1 MYHHYAKTMEKRND
15 SDQNLEITE
24 QFIREYCTRTE
35 LETKARD
42 AALLLL
48 KQLEECRKPPCDCK
62 EQEEPKEEKKPE
74 EEVKEET
81 KEEAPKEEVPQEEKE
96 EPVISEEKFQ
106 KLQNTRQGK
115 KSYREY
121 LRNQLKVIGLAG
133 IIAMSTAVYA
143 QSQVIYKNGI
153 IIYAVLEK
161 EFPIL
166 TTIKKLVISDETP
179 SQSQSNTSGSS
190 DSVASVSFSSSTSG
204 STFSNTNAESETNTA
219 SVEGNNTEVGPPL
232 TPAEQEQIKKGEEL
246 LEDEKKEVTNLDP
259 KPNQFGTPIV
269 PPTTTNTNPQSE

>member
-1 MYHHYAKTMEKRND
+1 
-15 SDQNLEITE
+15 
-24 QFIREYCTRTE
+24 
-35 LETKARD
+35 
-42 AALLLL
+42 
-48 KQLEECRKPPCDCK
+48 
-62 EQEEPKEEKKPE
+62 
-74 EEVKEET
+74 
-81 KEEAPKEEVPQEEKE
+81 
-96 EPVISEEKFQ
+96 
-106 KLQNTRQGK
+106 
-115 KSYREY
+115 
-121 LRNQLKVIGLAG
+121 
-133 IIAMSTAVYA
+133 MSTAVYA

-166 TTIKKLVISDETP
+166 STIKKLVISDEAS
-179 SQSQSNTSGSS
+179 SQSQSNSSGSS
-190 DSVASVSFSSSTSG
+190 DSGASVSSSSSTSG

-246 LEDEKKEVTNLDP
+246 LEEEKKEVTNLDP

>member
-1 MYHHYAKTMEKRND
+1 MYHHYAKTMKND
-15 SDQNLEITE
+15 KDSNQDIEIAE

-48 KQLEECRKPPCDCK
+48 KQLEECRNPSCICK
-62 EQEEPKEEKKPE
+62 KEEHKEEEPKPV
-74 EEVKEET
+74 EEVGEEAKEET

-96 EPVISEEKFQ
+96 EPVISDEKFQ

-133 IIAMSTAVYA
+133 IIAMSTAAYA
-143 QSQVIYKNGI
+143 QSQVVYKNG
-153 IIYAVLEK
+153 AVVYVMLEK

-166 TTIKKLVISDETP
+166 TTIKNFIVGDPSS
-179 SQSQSNTSGSS
+179 SQSQNET
-190 DSVASVSFSSSTSG
+190 
-204 STFSNTNAESETNTA
+204 ES
-219 SVEGNNTEVGPPL
+219 NNTP
-232 TPAEQEQIKKGEEL
+232 TPDNNSEPSPFEA
-246 LEDEKKEVTNLDP
+246 
-259 KPNQFGTPIV
+259 PIV
-269 PPTTTNTNPQSE
+269 PPDTTNTNPLPE

>member
-1 MYHHYAKTMEKRND
+1 MYHHYAKTMKNHKD
-15 SDQNLEITE
+15 SNQDIEIAE

-48 KQLEECRKPPCDCK
+48 NQLEECRNPSCICK
-62 EQEEPKEEKKPE
+62 KEEHKEEEPKPV
-74 EEVKEET
+74 EEVGEEAKEET

-96 EPVISEEKFQ
+96 EPVISDEKFQ

-133 IIAMSTAVYA
+133 IIAMSTAAYA
-143 QSQVIYKNGI
+143 QSQVVYKNGAVV
-153 IIYAVLEK
+153 YAVLEK

-166 TTIKKLVISDETP
+166 STIKNFIVGDPSS
-179 SQSQSNTSGSS
+179 SQSQNET
-190 DSVASVSFSSSTSG
+190 
-204 STFSNTNAESETNTA
+204 ES
-219 SVEGNNTEVGPPL
+219 NNTP
-232 TPAEQEQIKKGEEL
+232 TPDNNSEPSLFEA
-246 LEDEKKEVTNLDP
+246 
-259 KPNQFGTPIV
+259 PIV
-269 PPTTTNTNPQSE
+269 PPDTTNTNPLPE

>member
-1 MYHHYAKTMEKRND
+1 MYHHYAKTMKNHKD
-15 SDQNLEITE
+15 SNQDIEIAE

-48 KQLEECRKPPCDCK
+48 NQLEECRNPSCICK
-62 EQEEPKEEKKPE
+62 KEEHKEEEPKPV
-74 EEVKEET
+74 EEVGEEAKEET

-96 EPVISEEKFQ
+96 EPVISDEKFQ

-133 IIAMSTAVYA
+133 IIAMSTAAYA
-143 QSQVIYKNGI
+143 QSQVVYKNGAVV
-153 IIYAVLEK
+153 YAVLEK

-166 TTIKKLVISDETP
+166 STIKNFIVGDS
-179 SQSQSNTSGSS
+179 SSGQSQNET
-190 DSVASVSFSSSTSG
+190 
-204 STFSNTNAESETNTA
+204 ES
-219 SVEGNNTEVGPPL
+219 NNTP
-232 TPAEQEQIKKGEEL
+232 TPDNNSEPSPFEA
-246 LEDEKKEVTNLDP
+246 
-259 KPNQFGTPIV
+259 PIV
-269 PPTTTNTNPQSE
+269 PPDTTNTNPLPE

>member
-1 MYHHYAKTMEKRND
+1 MYHHYAKTMKNHKD
-15 SDQNLEITE
+15 SNQDIEIAE

-48 KQLEECRKPPCDCK
+48 NQLEECRNPSCICK
-62 EQEEPKEEKKPE
+62 KEEHKEEEPKPV
-74 EEVKEET
+74 EEVGEEAKEET

-96 EPVISEEKFQ
+96 EPVISDEKFQ

-133 IIAMSTAVYA
+133 IIAMSTAAYA
-143 QSQVIYKNGI
+143 QSQVVYKNGAVV
-153 IIYAVLEK
+153 YAVLEK

-166 TTIKKLVISDETP
+166 TTIKNFIVGDPSS
-179 SQSQSNTSGSS
+179 SQSQNET
-190 DSVASVSFSSSTSG
+190 
-204 STFSNTNAESETNTA
+204 ES
-219 SVEGNNTEVGPPL
+219 NNTP
-232 TPAEQEQIKKGEEL
+232 TPDNNSEPSPFEA
-246 LEDEKKEVTNLDP
+246 
-259 KPNQFGTPIV
+259 PIV
-269 PPTTTNTNPQSE
+269 PPDTTNTNPLPE

>member
-1 MYHHYAKTMEKRND
+1 MYHHYAKTMKNHKD
-15 SDQNLEITE
+15 SNQDIEIAE

-48 KQLEECRKPPCDCK
+48 NQLEECRNPSCICK
-62 EQEEPKEEKKPE
+62 KEEHKEEEPKPV
-74 EEVKEET
+74 EEVGEEAKEET

-96 EPVISEEKFQ
+96 EPVISDEKFQ

-133 IIAMSTAVYA
+133 IIAMSTAAYA
-143 QSQVIYKNGI
+143 QSQVVYKNGAVV
-153 IIYAVLEK
+153 YAVLEK

-166 TTIKKLVISDETP
+166 STIKNFIVGDPSS
-179 SQSQSNTSGSS
+179 SQSQNET
-190 DSVASVSFSSSTSG
+190 
-204 STFSNTNAESETNTA
+204 ES
-219 SVEGNNTEVGPPL
+219 NNTP
-232 TPAEQEQIKKGEEL
+232 TPDNNSEPSPFEA
-246 LEDEKKEVTNLDP
+246 
-259 KPNQFGTPIV
+259 PIV
-269 PPTTTNTNPQSE
+269 PPDTTNTNPLPE

>member
-62 EQEEPKEEKKPE
+62 EEQPKEEEKKQEEQPK
-74 EEVKEET
+74 EEVKEES
-81 KEEAPKEEVPQEEKE
+81 PQEEQE
-96 EPVISEEKFQ
+96 EPVISKEKFE

-115 KSYREY
+115 KTYREY
-121 LRNQLKVIGLAG
+121 LRNQLRVIGLAG

-143 QSQVIYKNGI
+143 QSQVLYKNGI

-166 TTIKKLVISDETP
+166 STIKKLVIGDETP
-179 SQSQSNTSGSS
+179 SQSQSNSS
-190 DSVASVSFSSSTSG
+190 DSSSTSTVTSG
-204 STFSNTNAESETNTA
+204 STFSNTNTAAETNTA
-219 SVEGNNTEVGPPL
+219 STEVNNTEAGPPL
-232 TPAEQEQIKKGEEL
+232 TPTELEQIKKGDKL
-246 LEDEKKEVTNLDP
+246 FEDEKETAKSNL
-259 KPNQFGTPIV
+259 KLNQFSTPII
-269 PPTTTNTNPQSE
+269 PPNTTNTNPPTQ

>member
-1 MYHHYAKTMEKRND
+1 MND
-15 SDQNLEITE
+15 KDKQDLEITE

-48 KQLEECRKPPCDCK
+48 NQLEECRNPSCICK
-62 EQEEPKEEKKPE
+62 KEEHKEEEPKPAEEVE
-74 EEVKEET
+74 EEAKEET
-81 KEEAPKEEVPQEEKE
+81 KEEAPQEEKE

-179 SQSQSNTSGSS
+179 SQSQSNSNGSSS
-190 DSVASVSFSSSTSG
+190 DSGASVSSSSSTSG
-204 STFSNTNAESETNTA
+204 STFSSTNAESETNTA
-219 SVEGNNTEVGPPL
+219 SVEVNNTEVGPPL

-246 LEDEKKEVTNLDP
+246 LEEEKKEVTNLDP

>member
-1 MYHHYAKTMEKRND
+1 MYHHYAKTMEKRNE
-15 SDQNLEITE
+15 SDLNLEITE

-62 EQEEPKEEKKPE
+62 EEQPKEEKKPE
-74 EEVKEET
+74 EETKEEV
-81 KEEAPKEEVPQEEKE
+81 KEEAPQEEQE
-96 EPVISEEKFQ
+96 EPVISKEKFE

-115 KSYREY
+115 KTYREY
-121 LRNQLKVIGLAG
+121 LRNQLRVIGLAG

-143 QSQVIYKNGI
+143 QSQVLYKNGI

-161 EFPIL
+161 EFPFISKVKNL
-166 TTIKKLVISDETP
+166 IISDKAP
-179 SQSQSNTSGSS
+179 SQSQSSSS
-190 DSVASVSFSSSTSG
+190 DGSNNNVVSANAQPSSTSG
-204 STFSNTNAESETNTA
+204 STFSNTNTALES
-219 SVEGNNTEVGPPL
+219 NTESTARSPL

-246 LEDEKKEVTNLDP
+246 LEEEKKEVTNLDP
-259 KPNQFGTPIV
+259 KLNQFGTPIV

>member
-1 MYHHYAKTMEKRND
+1 MYHHYAKTMKNHKD
-15 SDQNLEITE
+15 SNQDIEIAE

-48 KQLEECRKPPCDCK
+48 NQLEECRNPSCICK
-62 EQEEPKEEKKPE
+62 KEEHKEEEPKPV
-74 EEVKEET
+74 EEVGEEAKEET

-96 EPVISEEKFQ
+96 EPVISDEKFQ

-133 IIAMSTAVYA
+133 IIAMSTAAYA
-143 QSQVIYKNGI
+143 QSQVVYKNGAVV
-153 IIYAVLEK
+153 YAVLEK

-166 TTIKKLVISDETP
+166 TTIKNFIVGDS
-179 SQSQSNTSGSS
+179 SSGQSQNET
-190 DSVASVSFSSSTSG
+190 
-204 STFSNTNAESETNTA
+204 ES
-219 SVEGNNTEVGPPL
+219 NNTP
-232 TPAEQEQIKKGEEL
+232 TPDNNSEPSLFEA
-246 LEDEKKEVTNLDP
+246 
-259 KPNQFGTPIV
+259 PIV
-269 PPTTTNTNPQSE
+269 PPDTTNTNPLPE

>member
-1 MYHHYAKTMEKRND
+1 MND
-15 SDQNLEITE
+15 KDKQDLEITE

-48 KQLEECRKPPCDCK
+48 NQLEECRNPSCICK
-62 EQEEPKEEKKPE
+62 KEEHKEEEPKPAEEVE
-74 EEVKEET
+74 EEAKEET
-81 KEEAPKEEVPQEEKE
+81 KEEAPQEEKE

-166 TTIKKLVISDETP
+166 TTIKKLVISDEAP
-179 SQSQSNTSGSS
+179 SQSQSNSSGSS
-190 DSVASVSFSSSTSG
+190 DSGASVSSSSSTSE
-204 STFSNTNAESETNTA
+204 STFSNTNAKSETNTA

-246 LEDEKKEVTNLDP
+246 LEEEKKEVTNLDP

>member
-1 MYHHYAKTMEKRND
+1 MYHHYAKTMKNHKD
-15 SDQNLEITE
+15 SNQDIEIAE

-48 KQLEECRKPPCDCK
+48 KQLEECRNPSCICK
-62 EQEEPKEEKKPE
+62 KEEHKEEEPKPVEEVG

-96 EPVISEEKFQ
+96 EPVISDEKFQ

-133 IIAMSTAVYA
+133 IIAMSTAAYA
-143 QSQVIYKNGI
+143 QSQVVYKNG
-153 IIYAVLEK
+153 AVVYVMLEK

-166 TTIKKLVISDETP
+166 TTIKNFIVGDPSS
-179 SQSQSNTSGSS
+179 SQSQNET
-190 DSVASVSFSSSTSG
+190 
-204 STFSNTNAESETNTA
+204 ETNNTPTPD
-219 SVEGNNTEVGPPL
+219 NNSEPSPFE
-232 TPAEQEQIKKGEEL
+232 A
-246 LEDEKKEVTNLDP
+246 
-259 KPNQFGTPIV
+259 PIV
-269 PPTTTNTNPQSE
+269 PPDTTNTNPLPE

>member
-1 MYHHYAKTMEKRND
+1 MYHHYAKKMEKRNEP
-15 SDQNLEITE
+15 DQNLEITE

-48 KQLEECRKPPCDCK
+48 KQLEECRNPPCDCK

-161 EFPIL
+161 EFPFISKVKNL
-166 TTIKKLVISDETP
+166 IISDKAP
-179 SQSQSNTSGSS
+179 SQSQSSSS
-190 DSVASVSFSSSTSG
+190 DGSNNNVVSANTQPPSTSG
-204 STFSNTNAESETNTA
+204 STFSNTNTALES
-219 SVEGNNTEVGPPL
+219 NTESTARSPL

-246 LEDEKKEVTNLDP
+246 LEDEKKEVTDLDP

>member
-1 MYHHYAKTMEKRND
+1 MYHHYAKTMKNHKD
-15 SDQNLEITE
+15 SNQDIEIAE

-48 KQLEECRKPPCDCK
+48 KQLEECRNPSCICK
-62 EQEEPKEEKKPE
+62 KEEHKEEEPKPV
-74 EEVKEET
+74 EEVGEEAKEET

-96 EPVISEEKFQ
+96 EPVISDEKFQ

-133 IIAMSTAVYA
+133 IIAMSTAAYA
-143 QSQVIYKNGI
+143 QSQVVYKNG
-153 IIYAVLEK
+153 AVVYVMLEK

-166 TTIKKLVISDETP
+166 TTIKNFIVGDPSS
-179 SQSQSNTSGSS
+179 SQSQNET
-190 DSVASVSFSSSTSG
+190 
-204 STFSNTNAESETNTA
+204 ETNDTTT
-219 SVEGNNTEVGPPL
+219 SDVNTPDNNSEPSPFE
-232 TPAEQEQIKKGEEL
+232 A
-246 LEDEKKEVTNLDP
+246 
-259 KPNQFGTPIV
+259 PIV
-269 PPTTTNTNPQSE
+269 PPDTTNTNPLPE

>member
-1 MYHHYAKTMEKRND
+1 MYHHYAKTMKNHKD
-15 SDQNLEITE
+15 SNQDIEIAE

-48 KQLEECRKPPCDCK
+48 NQLEECRNPSCICK
-62 EQEEPKEEKKPE
+62 KEEHKEEEPKPV
-74 EEVKEET
+74 EEVGEEAKEET

-96 EPVISEEKFQ
+96 EPVISDEKFQ

-133 IIAMSTAVYA
+133 IIAMSTAAYA
-143 QSQVIYKNGI
+143 QSQVVYKNGAVV
-153 IIYAVLEK
+153 YAVLEK

-166 TTIKKLVISDETP
+166 STIKNFIVGDS
-179 SQSQSNTSGSS
+179 SSGQSQNET
-190 DSVASVSFSSSTSG
+190 
-204 STFSNTNAESETNTA
+204 ES
-219 SVEGNNTEVGPPL
+219 NNTP
-232 TPAEQEQIKKGEEL
+232 TPDNNSEPSLFEA
-246 LEDEKKEVTNLDP
+246 
-259 KPNQFGTPIV
+259 PIV
-269 PPTTTNTNPQSE
+269 PPDTTNTNPLPE

>member
-15 SDQNLEITE
+15 SEQNLEITE

-48 KQLEECRKPPCDCK
+48 KQLEECRKPPCECK
-62 EQEEPKEEKKPE
+62 EKEESKEEENKPE
-74 EEVKEET
+74 EEVKEEPKEEV
-81 KEEAPKEEVPQEEKE
+81 KEEAPKEEMPQEEKE
-96 EPVISEEKFQ
+96 EPVISDEKFK

-166 TTIKKLVISDETP
+166 STIKKLVIGDETP
-179 SQSQSNTSGSS
+179 SQSQSNSS
-190 DSVASVSFSSSTSG
+190 DSSNTSTVTSG
-204 STFSNTNAESETNTA
+204 STFSNTNATSESNTV
-219 SVEGNNTEVGPPL
+219 SSNPEVGPPL
-232 TPAEQEQIKKGEEL
+232 TPAEIEQIKKGEKL
-246 LEDEKKEVTNLDP
+246 LEEEKETAKSNL
-259 KPNQFGTPIV
+259 KLNQFSTPIV
-269 PPTTTNTNPQSE
+269 PPNTTNTNPPTE